1 MFAELS
7 VGKPVTFAFIAK
19 DAGSI
24 QILGSFNRERAR
36 NFELSL
42 VDNRCVKLQIDF
54 ANKAYYSLIFANV
67 HKKN

>member
-1 MFAELS
+1 MFAELDI
-7 VGKPVTFAFIAK
+7 GKPVTFAFIEK
-19 DAGSI
+19 KAGSI

-54 ANKAYYSLIFANV
+54 TNKAHYSLVFANV
-67 HKKN
+67 HKKH